1 MNAPRAWSLTGV
13 LLILTLGGCSAT
25 AVAPERDKSTAKST
39 GENQMTDALKRMCDL
54 ISSVPMTAA
63 ELAGKL
69 GTVTKDLGGDLQIEF
84 RPTDARFAAG
94 DVTRKPGTQEA
105 SAVGLTLA
113 AGQALPLAEL
123 KAAFGPFQI
132 GPKVHADRPDRASFH
147 LAPQPGRAFTCSILA
162 EVTPGAHGID
172 DATATKLVVVREVV
186 LAD

>member
-1 MNAPRAWSLTGV
+1 VTAPRAWRLTTV
-13 LLILTLGGCSAT
+13 LLILALGACSAS
-25 AVAPERDKSTAKST
+25 AAAPERVTSTANST
-39 GENQMTDALKRMCDL
+39 GEHHMTDALQRMCDL
-54 ISSVPMTAA
+54 ISSSPMTATD
-63 ELAGKL
+63 LARKL
-69 GTVTKDLGGDLQIEF
+69 GTVTNDLGGDLQIEF

-105 SAVGLTLA
+105 NAVGLTLA

-123 KAAFGPFQI
+123 KAAFGPFQM

-147 LAPQPGRAFTCSILA
+147 LASQPGRAFTCSIVA

-172 DATATKLVVVREVV
+172 DATATKLVIVREVV